1 MFTQPHVKAQ
11 ATVDLGRFEVA
22 DRINQLPFVVHV
34 TGELYET
41 GDPLPNRDYEIAAAS
56 ETQAAFA
63 GIDRY
68 VLEMQRVN

>member
-22 DRINQLPFVVHV
+22 DRVNDLPFIVHV
-34 TGELYET
+34 TGELYES
-41 GDPLPNRDYEIAAAS
+41 GDVLPDRDYEIAAVDMPH
-56 ETQAAFA
+56 AAFE
-63 GIDRY
+63 GIERY